1 MAQTGKEAYEALA
14 HLIVGLKEDVEKF
27 YDKEVNAAGG
37 RLRKFWK
44 QVGEISRAEKKNI
57 LEVRSNRTKI

>member
-1 MAQTGKEAYEALA
+1 MAGKETYEALKA
-14 HLIVGLKEDVEKF
+14 LLEEVQDDVEKF

-44 QVGEISRAEKKNI
+44 SVGDIGKEEKKNI
-57 LEVRSNRTKI
+57 LVVRESRKTK